1 MRPMPWWIWLLVSVT
16 VSLSSVLLLGICR
29 VSAEASRRDER
40 EALELLRSLRGL
52 EQSA

>member
-1 MRPMPWWIWLLVSVT
+1 MPWWAWFLVSVT

-40 EALELLRSLRGL
+40 EAVELILSLRGL
-52 EQSA
+52 QQSL

>member
-1 MRPMPWWIWLLVSVT
+1 MPWWAWFLVSVA

-40 EALELLRSLRGL
+40 DAVELIRSLQGL
-52 EQSA
+52 RQSA

>member
-1 MRPMPWWIWLLVSVT
+1 MPWWVWLLVSVT

-40 EALELLRSLRGL
+40 EAVELIRSLRGL
-52 EQSA
+52 QQSA